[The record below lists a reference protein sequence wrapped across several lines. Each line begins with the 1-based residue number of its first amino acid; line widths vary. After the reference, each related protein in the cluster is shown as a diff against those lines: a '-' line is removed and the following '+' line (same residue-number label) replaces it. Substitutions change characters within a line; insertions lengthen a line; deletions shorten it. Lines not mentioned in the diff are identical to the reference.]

1 MQPLWLCIISGR
13 SFEDTHEKRETNAT
27 IVIIQHLRQ
36 VIQGHTWKR
45 TLEKSPTNA
54 ASVTMHH
61 LWHLI
66 LRHTWKYTLEKSRTN
81 ATSVSLTA
89 LIQALWGLT
98 WKYTVT
104 TPHILSH
111 FRRLAW
117 IRKPFRHN
125 FTNIMSANID
135 PPPYIHHIFVVSW
148 TGIHS
153 FITFL

>member
-1 MQPLWLCIISGR
+1 MTLSLLRQAIWRHIWQRTLG
-13 SFEDTHEKRETNAT
+13 KRHINAT
-27 IVIIQHLRQ
+27 NVTLHPLMQAL
-36 VIQGHTWKR
+36 WK
-45 TLEKSPTNA
+45 
-54 ASVTMHH
+54 H
-61 LWHLI
+61 I
-66 LRHTWKYTLEKSRTN
+66 WKYTLEKSRTN